1 MSTKTIRIPMIV
13 DANGK
18 WCAYGYSS
26 LAADEEPDWDM
37 MEDVADAVN
46 HLVNP
51 QRKWVT
57 ATVSLPETEEVRG
70 EEELA

>member
-1 MSTKTIRIPMIV
+1 MRTKTIRIPMII

-26 LAADEEPDWDM
+26 LATGDDPDWDM
-37 MEDVADAVN
+37 MDEIADTEAR
-46 HLVNP
+46 LVNP

-57 ATVSLPETEEVRG
+57 ATVSLPDTEEVSG
-70 EEELA
+70 EEEPA